1 VTKTRLEGI
10 VSIIAER
17 YRQIEKWGV
26 QHHPNGTGS
35 RLMAAQAAV
44 DRAICNEAF
53 EHGNGTWRHILKEE
67 VSEAFAEDDP
77 EKLAEELIQVAAVA
91 LGWWEDIARQLGQVD
106 SEAEVE
112 DQQGR

>member
-1 VTKTRLEGI
+1 MTKTRLEGV

-26 QHHPNGTGS
+26 QHHKNGTGS
-35 RLMAAQAAV
+35 RLMAVQATR
-44 DRAICNEAF
+44 DRHLCEEAF
-53 EHGNGTWRHILKEE
+53 AHGNGTWRHILQEE

-91 LGWWEDIARQLGQVD
+91 LSWWEDIARQLGQVD